1 MAKYDPALGEMIG
14 VSEVSNLTGFTPH
27 QIRSWRKPENYEKAI
42 FKAYRDETSANVV
55 WYRKDDVEAWREL
68 KGISGGLAEIPAP
81 NAFEAPV
88 RNPNAVGEKKDS
100 LTQLAKITTANAYT
114 KWYQWYCDSSG
125 LDYNT
130 TATNAEKWQ
139 KQFWS
144 IHTATPL
151 DQVSKPPTRK
161 QRAEQP
167 EYYWLG
173 WTWAMR
179 RAYADVYSLDVSDE
193 DIMSLPSGEVPPLKE
208 VS

>member
-1 MAKYDPALGEMIG
+1 LTTYHPKFGELY
-14 VSEVSNLTGFTPH
+14 SPKEVADLTGFTANQLRNWRQRQGETMPFGF
-27 QIRSWRKPENYEKAI
+27 IRQGG
-42 FKAYRDETSANVV
+42 TSF
-55 WYRKDDVEAWREL
+55 YRKVVVDAWLEEND
-68 KGISGGLAEIPAP
+68 GGLAEYVMSDLDKRFPIERELATDRDKVE
-81 NAFEAPV
+81 NL
-88 RNPNAVGEKKDS
+88 KKLS
-100 LTQLAKITTANAYT
+100 AITTANAYL

-130 TATNAEKWQ
+130 TATNTENWQ

-167 EYYWLG
+167 DYYWLS
-173 WTWAMR
+173 WCWAMR

-193 DIMSLPSGEVPPLKE
+193 EIMSLPSGEVPPLKE
-208 VS
+208 LS